1 MDSEDGQI
9 FIKRL
14 AGFVR
19 THEKALANALQLQQ
33 RRQPV
38 RRGSEIPGSP
48 RTPIVSSAREPSG
61 LSSAFSLPALPF
73 TSQSLK
79 PAKLSLTPH
88 HLYYL
93 LSRFEDLNIPVGP
106 MGVRLENIHSD
117 AAPSN
122 YVSFLRNSSARRNR
136 SSDSLSMHSV
146 SSVRSVM
153 SGMSS
158 LWSNFGFGAGSITS
172 RNEKA
177 KAALDADLK
186 YLYSAFTKI
195 PCLRLAPDRKARLVA
210 GFEEFPL
217 DTAVPLL
224 AFKNVS
230 ALEICD
236 IDIRQF
242 FGWDRLAEQLRSL
255 VVKRAAIEDPAE
267 LLIAIVLDDMDRRRR
282 RSAKTSSP
290 PPIAS
295 YPSPLPSSLPSTPA
309 HAAQAAQAAQAAAP
323 LSSDGLPSPSSP
335 PHSPHSPPSPSAA
348 ATATPVA
355 AGQLGAQSQSAPAA
369 HYHPMSR
376 GPSESSRS
384 SSRKKDR
391 PRSSSPTTS
400 KMPTAVAVSRATS
413 HRMRRSGSSSSH
425 SSAASTIL
433 PQPSCSSSSSSSSSS
448 PPSHPLTVPPAKW
461 RFLRHL
467 SLSENG
473 LHAIASAAL
482 VPLSGSLTSLDLS
495 NNLFASIPE
504 CLSILTNLR
513 ALNLSGNMIDSL
525 HSLTRSPLPAIT
537 SLNLRANRL
546 ASIAGIE
553 RALTLERLDLRQN
566 RLTDPTELTRL
577 TGAPNFTAVW
587 VEGNPFAKTHPGY
600 RVAIFNLF
608 RSTPGY
614 TDDID
619 LDSQGPG
626 MMEKRSLVER
636 AAETP
641 SVPVIRRPKQQ
652 ALTVHQVAPLDAR
665 GGSRKNRAEE
675 DKRRATTGAE
685 AAGLAAQGEVARAKK
700 KTGRRRVVELSCD
713 DGNNSSLSSDN
724 RSVRTVVR
732 SPAGN
737 SATATATATAAS
749 TPPAPTPTATTTTT
763 TASTAAA
770 RKHGPI
776 AIEVK
781 AQQQQEEASS
791 GAESSPPDEH
801 KHVDWSVRGDEYRRK
816 VEALKNEVGSGWLS
830 VLSEE
835 GLSLASTRKS
845 TR

>member
-14 AGFVR
+14 ASFVR

-33 RRQPV
+33 RRQPI

-48 RTPIVSSAREPSG
+48 RTPIATSSRDSSAGS
-61 LSSAFSLPALPF
+61 LATAFSLPTLPF
-73 TSQSLK
+73 TSQLK
-79 PAKLSLTPH
+79 AAKLSLTPH

-93 LSRFEDLNIPVGP
+93 LTRFEELNIQVGP
-106 MGVRLENIHSD
+106 MGVRLENIHAEASP
-117 AAPSN
+117 AN

-158 LWSNFGFGAGSITS
+158 LWSNFGFGGSIAS

-177 KAALDADLK
+177 KAALEADLK

-195 PCLRLAPDRKARLVA
+195 PCLRLAPDRKARLVE
-210 GFEEFPL
+210 GFEEFPF

-230 ALEICD
+230 VLEICD
-236 IDIRQF
+236 IDVRQF
-242 FGWDRLAEQLRSL
+242 FGWDRMAEQLRSL
-255 VVKRAAIEDPAE
+255 IVKRAGIEDPAE
-267 LLIAIVLDDMDRRRR
+267 LLISIVLDDMDRRRR
-282 RSAKTSSP
+282 RSAKTQTSPIISSP
-290 PPIAS
+290 IIS
-295 YPSPLPSSLPSTPA
+295 YPPSTPG
-309 HAAQAAQAAQAAAP
+309 HSTTDVNG
-323 LSSDGLPSPSSP
+323 SSGPPSPSSQ
-335 PHSPHSPPSPSAA
+335 S
-348 ATATPVA
+348 VA
-355 AGQLGAQSQSAPAA
+355 QLGAHSQSAPI

-384 SSRKKDR
+384 SSTHR
-391 PRSSSPTTS
+391 PRSSSPS
-400 KMPTAVAVSRATS
+400 KSSAAVSRTTS
-413 HRMRRSGSSSSH
+413 HRMRRSGSGSSH

-433 PQPSCSSSSSSSSSS
+433 PPNPLTL
-448 PPSHPLTVPPAKW
+448 PPSKW

-467 SLSENG
+467 SLSDNG
-473 LHAIASAAL
+473 LHSITTAAL

-495 NNLFASIPE
+495 NNLFSSIPD

-537 SLNLRANRL
+537 SLNLRGNRL

-566 RLTDPTELTRL
+566 KLSDPTELARL
-577 TGAPNFTAVW
+577 TSAPNFMAVW
-587 VEGNPFAKTHPGY
+587 VDENPFTKTHSSSY
-600 RVAIFNLF
+600 RITIFNLF

-614 TDDID
+614 TDDIL

-636 AAETP
+636 VGEAP
-641 SVPVIRRPKQQ
+641 NVLVVKVSKQQ
-652 ALTVHQVAPLDAR
+652 PVTVHQIASLDSKKKDR
-665 GGSRKNRAEE
+665 TEE
-675 DKRRATTGAE
+675 EKKSASTM
-685 AAGLAAQGEVARAKK
+685 EVARAKRK
-700 KTGRRRVVELSCD
+700 SGRRRVVELSRD
-713 DGNNSSLSSDN
+713 DSNLPNGDRDNS
-724 RSVRTVVR
+724 SVRTLVR
-732 SPAGN
+732 SNTNPHRAQPVPN
-737 SATATATATAAS
+737 IQEQHLVEIEAS
-749 TPPAPTPTATTTTT
+749 
-763 TASTAAA
+763 S
-770 RKHGPI
+770 
-776 AIEVK
+776 
-781 AQQQQEEASS
+781 QEEASS
-791 GAESSPPDEH
+791 GAESSPPPSLPNDN
-801 KHVDWSVRGDEYRRK
+801 VDWSVRGDEYRRK

-835 GLSLASTRKS
+835 GLSLASTRKVS
-845 TR
+845 PSSPSRAYQGNSAFVGSR

>member
-14 AGFVR
+14 ASFVR

-48 RTPIVSSAREPSG
+48 RTPIVSSSRESSG
-61 LSSAFSLPALPF
+61 LSSFSLPALPF

-93 LSRFEDLNIPVGP
+93 LTRFEELNIQVGP

-117 AAPSN
+117 ASPSN
-122 YVSFLRNSSARRNR
+122 YVSFLRNSSARHNR

-158 LWSNFGFGAGSITS
+158 LWSNFSFGAGSITS

-195 PCLRLAPDRKARLVA
+195 PCLRLAPDRKARLVS

-230 ALEICD
+230 TLDICD

-255 VVKRAAIEDPAE
+255 VVKRAAIDDPAE

-290 PPIAS
+290 MASPP
-295 YPSPLPSSLPSTPA
+295 PSTPGPA
-309 HAAQAAQAAQAAAP
+309 HAAHAAHSTAAAHASVGHAP
-323 LSSDGLPSPSSP
+323 PPPSSGDHRSPSSP
-335 PHSPHSPPSPSAA
+335 PSPRSPPSPSFSSSAA
-348 ATATPVA
+348 A
-355 AGQLGAQSQSAPAA
+355 QSAPA

-376 GPSESSRS
+376 RPSEASRS

-391 PRSSSPTTS
+391 PRSSSPTQMS
-400 KMPTAVAVSRATS
+400 VAAVSRATS

-425 SSAASTIL
+425 SSAASTTVQQQPL
-433 PQPSCSSSSSSSSSS
+433 PCSSSSSTSSSSSCSSSS
-448 PPSHPLTVPPAKW
+448 PSHPLTVPPSKW

-467 SLSENG
+467 SLSDNG
-473 LHAIASAAL
+473 LHAITSAAL

-495 NNLFASIPE
+495 NNLFSSIPE

-513 ALNLSGNMIDSL
+513 ALNLSGNMINSL

-566 RLTDPTELTRL
+566 RLADPTELARL

-587 VEGNPFAKTHPGY
+587 VDGNPFAKTHAGY
-600 RVAIFNLF
+600 RVTIFNLF
-608 RSTPGY
+608 RRTPGY

-641 SVPVIRRPKQQ
+641 SVPVIRLPKQQ

-665 GGSRKNRAEE
+665 RKDRSEEEKRA
-675 DKRRATTGAE
+675 
-685 AAGLAAQGEVARAKK
+685 AAGLAAGEVARAKK
-700 KTGRRRVVELSCD
+700 KTGRRRVVELSRD
-713 DGNNSSLSSDN
+713 DSNNTLSSDSQ
-724 RSVRTVVR
+724 SVRTVVR
-732 SPAGN
+732 SPIGN
-737 SATATATATAAS
+737 TS
-749 TPPAPTPTATTTTT
+749 TTTTT
-763 TASTAAA
+763 TAANTAATTTTAAA
-770 RKHGPI
+770 STRGQSPPAAKKHGLI
-776 AIEVK
+776 AIEVS
-781 AQQQQEEASS
+781 AHQQQQEEASS
-791 GAESSPPDEH
+791 GAESSPPPSLPNEH
-801 KHVDWSVRGDEYRRK
+801 EHVDWSVRGDEYRRK

-835 GLSLASTRKS
+835 GLSLASTRKAS
-845 TR
+845 TPHNR